1 MTHLSP
7 AELRQL
13 CIDNPEFVSRNIEA
27 LKGLSGR
34 PRSAVTMEGERVSLS
49 KQVDASDTLMA
60 YMRVHAPDIVGWFIR
75 EYHFEKYRIDLADP
89 QHMVAIEVNGG
100 RWLPGGGKHGKESD
114 RRKIRRLT
122 LAGWRVLEYST
133 ELLANDPLGIIEE
146 IRSALQS

>member
-1 MTHLSP
+1 MTRLSP

-13 CIDNPEFVSRNIEA
+13 CIQNPDFAARNVEA
-27 LKGLSGR
+27 LKSL
-34 PRSAVTMEGERVSLS
+34 LS
-49 KQVDASDTLMA
+49 KPVAHETVECDLM
-60 YMRVHAPDIVGWFIR
+60 RIHAPDLADWFIR

-89 QHMVAIEVNGG
+89 QHALAIEVNGG

-133 ELLANDPLGIIEE
+133 EMVNDNPIGVIEE
-146 IRSALQS
+146 IRAALA